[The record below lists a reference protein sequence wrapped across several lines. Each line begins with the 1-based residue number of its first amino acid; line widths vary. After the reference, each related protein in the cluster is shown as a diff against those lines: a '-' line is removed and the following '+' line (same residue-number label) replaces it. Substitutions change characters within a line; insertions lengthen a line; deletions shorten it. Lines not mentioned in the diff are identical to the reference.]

1 MKFHTMNYIDR
12 QNKLL
17 KVLEEESLDAFLV
30 RKKENIS
37 YLVGPR
43 GEDAVLF
50 ISGRGNTLITD
61 SRYKEEY
68 AKGLKNCS
76 LRIIKDKN
84 IYESIEDIAYEMH
97 SKRIGFESNNF
108 SYASYLNLK
117 KPLKHI
123 KLIPLKETIE
133 NLRVIKD
140 NSEIKYLRTA
150 CKNAFNVIEY
160 GLRIAIPNQK
170 ETTVRNRIEEYIIKN
185 GFKKAGFDIMVASGR
200 NTSMPHIEPSE
211 KIISKN
217 SPLFIDLGAMYC
229 GYNSDLTRS
238 SYLGRISSKYLHIYN
253 IVLDAQKRAI
263 GCIRHG
269 IKAKDID
276 AISRQYIIDKR
287 LGKYFIHGLGHGI
300 GLETHE
306 APNIS
311 RNSPTILQEGMVITI
326 EPGIYIPNW
335 GGVRIEDMV
344 LVTETGCEVLT
355 K

>member
-1 MKFHTMNYIDR
+1 MNYIDR
-12 QNKLL
+12 QNKLRVFL
-17 KVLEEESLDAFLV
+17 AKESLDAFLV

-50 ISGRGNTLITD
+50 ISGRENTLITD

-68 AKGLKNCS
+68 AKDLKNCS

-84 IYESIEDIAYEMH
+84 VYETIEDIAYEMH
-97 SKRIGFESNNF
+97 LKRIGFESNNF

-117 KPLKHI
+117 KPLRHR

-217 SPLFIDLGAMYC
+217 SPLFIDLGTMYC

-238 SYLGRISSKYLHIYN
+238 SYLGRITSKYRHIYN
-253 IVLDAQKRAI
+253 IVIDAQKRAI

-276 AISRQYIIDKR
+276 AISRQYIIDKG

-311 RNSPTILQEGMVITI
+311 RNSRAILQEGMVITI
-326 EPGIYIPNW
+326 EPGVYIPQW
-335 GGVRIEDMV
+335 GGVRIEDVV
-344 LVTETGCEVLT
+344 LITKTGCEVLT